1 MCVSVL
7 QADLNA
13 NSVSL
18 SRTRVTLWL
27 KDRSKVPLQVLLR
40 IPGNHLKSWQA
51 RRSAFI
57 LGSWE
62 HLLCNGEVLQTLKRR
77 ERTSSE
83 K

>member
-13 NSVSL
+13 DSVSL
-18 SRTRVTLWL
+18 SRTRVPLRL
-27 KDRSKVPLQVLLR
+27 KDRSKVPPQVLLR

-51 RRSAFI
+51 RRSALI

-62 HLLCNGEVLQTLKRR
+62 HLLCSGEVLQMLKRR
-77 ERTSSE
+77 ERTSSG